1 MDMERELNPQQLEAV
16 KYTEGPLIVFA
27 GAGSGKT
34 KVLTYRIAHLLKL
47 GVPPFQI
54 MAVTF
59 TNRAAT
65 EMRGRVQQLVG
76 DGQANDVWVRTFHS
90 MAVRILRR
98 EERYLSYDRNFLIY
112 DSADQITVMKQC
124 IAELRVDDRKFRPRG
139 VLAEISSFKNE
150 LVTPQ
155 DYGGMARN
163 VREETIAGLYA
174 LYQKKLLQQN
184 AMDFDDLL
192 VQTVELFRAEPL
204 VLEHYQRRFQY
215 IMVDEYQDTNH
226 VQYVLVHQLA
236 GDKRNLCVVGDD
248 DQSIYGWRGAD
259 VRNILNFERDFPD
272 VYVIK
277 LEQNYRSTQCILA
290 VANALI
296 SHNNGRKTKEL
307 WTSNDVGDPVSCY
320 QALDEKDE
328 ARFVV
333 AEISDLVEREEAL
346 YRDSAVFYRTHAQ
359 SRVIEEEFIRSGIPY
374 RIYGGVRFYERKE
387 IKDIL
392 AYLRLVANPADEV
405 SLRRVINEPRRGI
418 GDTTIARAEEFA
430 SSAGKSLVDVLEHA
444 AEIPNLGQRAVNAL
458 KGFFQMVNGWRK
470 LDDAVPVA
478 SLVVR
483 ILDETGYLSA
493 LEAEKTV
500 EAETRIE
507 NLNEFMGVVQ
517 QYDSQGIDGSLVDFL
532 EELALVTDID
542 NYEPGEDAVVL
553 MTIHGAKGME
563 FPVVFLTGLEEGL
576 FPHVHSLDEENEVEE
591 ERRLCYVAITRAKQ
605 KLYFSWAI
613 RRFIYGNSEYK
624 QPSRFLQEIPPEYLC
639 PVVPDRFSAGQGN
652 MRHGDG
658 GSGVPSAAATRL
670 GSGVSSAAAT
680 VGGQVGHNKGQAIKE
695 SAAGEKEAAAVTA
708 ASSPT
713 SFRVGETVEHK
724 KFGKG
729 VVMETKTGSDGDLEL
744 YVSFETAG
752 FRHLLAKYA
761 PLKKA

>member
-1 MDMERELNPQQLEAV
+1 MELERESDRELNPQQLEAV

-47 GVPPFQI
+47 GVSPFQI

-65 EMRGRVQQLVG
+65 EMRERVQQLVG

-150 LVTPQ
+150 LVTPK
-155 DYGGMARN
+155 DYHGMARN
-163 VREETIAGLYA
+163 VREETIADLYS
-174 LYQKKLLQQN
+174 LYQKKLLQHN

-192 VQTVELFRAEPL
+192 VQTVELFRSEPL

-248 DQSIYGWRGAD
+248 DQSIHGWRGAD
-259 VRNILNFERDFPD
+259 IRNILNFERDFPD
-272 VYVIK
+272 VYVIM

-296 SHNNGRKTKEL
+296 SHNRGRKPKEL

-328 ARFVV
+328 ARFVA

-346 YRDSAVFYRTHAQ
+346 YRDCAVFYRTHAQ

-430 SSAGKSLVDVLEHA
+430 SSAGRSLAAVLEHPE
-444 AEIPNLGQRAVNAL
+444 EIPNLGNRAVNAL
-458 KGFFQMVNGWRK
+458 KGFFQMINSWRK
-470 LDDAVPVA
+470 LDGAVSVA
-478 SLVVR
+478 GLVER
-483 ILDETGYLSA
+483 ILGETGYLSA
-493 LEAEKTV
+493 LETQKTV

-507 NLNEFMGVVQ
+507 NLNEFLGVVQ
-517 QYDSQGIDGSLVDFL
+517 QYDSEGIGGTLVDFL
-532 EELALVTDID
+532 EGLALVTDID

-563 FPVVFLTGLEEGL
+563 FPMVFLTGLEEGL
-576 FPHVHSLDEENEVEE
+576 FPHVHSLEENEVEE

-605 KLYFSWAI
+605 KLYLSWAI

-624 QPSRFLQEIPPEYLC
+624 LPSRFFKEIPQEYLC
-639 PVVPDRFSAGQGN
+639 PVVPDRFAGHGG
-652 MRHGDG
+652 HGDG
-658 GSGVPSAAATRL
+658 SAVPSGGGQGDGSGVPSG
-670 GSGVSSAAAT
+670 GSQT
-680 VGGQVGHNKGQAIKE
+680 GHNAGHAIKE
-695 SAAGEKEAAAVTA
+695 SAAGEREAAAVTA
-708 ASSPT
+708 APSQT
-713 SFRVGETVEHK
+713 SFQVGETVEHK

-729 VVMETKTGSDGDLEL
+729 VVMETKTGPGGDMEI

-752 FRHLLAKYA
+752 FKHLLAKYA
-761 PLKKA
+761 PIKKA